1 MKVGLSVFPQKK
13 YFQQRINFGYKKR
26 YHCWLQ
32 PGAQEHISAHK
43 LPARRAFPVR
53 AAVCN
58 DARTALGPC
67 PQNGDMFFWCRV
79 LQRAPDAR
87 NCLNAHIICARIP
100 RARTHQCKQTPR
112 AARIPRARRRLQR
125 RATRARTVSPKR
137 VHVVVPRF
145 AAGP

>member
-13 YFQQRINFGYKKR
+13 YFQQPINFGYKKR

-32 PGAQEHISAHK
+32 PDAHEHISVNK

-67 PQNGDMFFWCRV
+67 PQNGDMFWCRV

-112 AARIPRARRRLQR
+112 ATRIPRARGAHSA
-125 RATRARTVSPKR
+125 RAPSFATARETR
-137 VHVVVPRF
+137 
-145 AAGP
+145 